1 MTFEVTPE
9 VAREMPGAFTS
20 YIEDLNKYKDWVLQ
34 GAPHDG
40 TAGEPFEKNTQTGP
54 GDSAGEGGRRVDWT
68 QIYPSPTP

>member
-1 MTFEVTPE
+1 MQDHPGIGMTFEVTPE

-40 TAGEPFEKNTQTGP
+40 THSSFIFKE
-54 GDSAGEGGRRVDWT
+54 
-68 QIYPSPTP
+68 

>member
-40 TAGEPFEKNTQTGP
+40 THSSFIFKE
-54 GDSAGEGGRRVDWT
+54 
-68 QIYPSPTP
+68 